1 MSQLTICV
9 DTKIKQFGSRL
20 LKLSEK
26 ISETIKKHKSITKGQ
41 IISDIT
47 KSFNELKLLC
57 GEQQKLLETTH
68 ELNIKV

>member
-26 ISETIKKHKSITKGQ
+26 IKKHKSITKGQ